1 MFELSPGLDGA
12 WTEKVILALQGF
24 EDGSVPVGSLAFDA
38 QGNLYG
44 TTWEGGYFSQQCLY
58 GCGTVF
64 KLSRGIDGEWSG
76 SAIFKFDG
84 TNGSSPYSNVIL
96 DAKGNI
102 YGTSSGAWSVKNYE
116 GNIFELI
123 RGANG
128 EWTQKILYT
137 FNGGDDL
144 ITSGLTFD
152 KAGNLYGTTWVG
164 GAHALGTV
172 FKLSPTAD
180 GTWTETTLH
189 SFNGK
194 DGSWVYAGVVFDS
207 KGNLWGTTSGYG
219 SDVGSVYELIP
230 NGEGQWTMNV
240 LHTFAH
246 DQVDGG
252 VIFDSKGN
260 VYSTAALG
268 GASEN
273 CQNGCG
279 MVFEVTP

>member
-1 MFELSPGLDGA
+1 LTCRGSR
-12 WTEKVILALQGF
+12 T
-24 EDGSVPVGSLAFDA
+24 GSVPVGSLAFDA

-64 KLSRGIDGEWSG
+64 KLTRGINGQWSG
-76 SAIFKFDG
+76 SAILKFDG
-84 TNGSSPYSNVIL
+84 TNGSSPYSNVIF
-96 DAKGNI
+96 DAHGNI
-102 YGTSSGAWSVKNYE
+102 YGTSSGAWSVNNYE

-128 EWTQKILYT
+128 EWTEKILYT
-137 FNGGDDL
+137 FTGGDDL

-164 GAHALGTV
+164 GAHALGRV
-172 FKLSPTAD
+172 FKLAPNAD

-194 DGSWVYAGVVFDS
+194 DGSWVYAGVVFDA

-230 NGEGQWTMNV
+230 NGEGQWAVNV
-240 LHTFAH
+240 LHTFVS

-252 VIFDSKGN
+252 VTFDSKGN
-260 VYSTAALG
+260 VYTTATFG
-268 GASEN
+268 GSQN

-279 MVFEVTP
+279 MVLEVTP